1 MSVTFCTITAIDDR
15 DVDSAGDNVP
25 VLDLKQRLAAKRGH
39 TPQFEAVAV
48 ISCKTGEI
56 LDFEMTSKYCEKCKR
71 HKKLS

>member
-56 LDFEMTSKYCEKCKR
+56 LDFEITRSTVRNAKDIK
-71 HKKLS
+71 S